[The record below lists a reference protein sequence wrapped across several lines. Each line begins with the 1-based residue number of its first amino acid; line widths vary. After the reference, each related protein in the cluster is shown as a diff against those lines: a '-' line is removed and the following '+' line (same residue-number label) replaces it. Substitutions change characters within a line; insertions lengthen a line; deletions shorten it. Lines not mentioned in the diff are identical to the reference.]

1 MCPSTAG
8 EPLATRSMPRSWP
21 KATTPSATRSS
32 STTAG
37 GLDASLLL
45 IPISGFLPA
54 DDPRV
59 LGTID
64 AIQQEICEGPFV
76 WRYSTEDGVDG
87 LAGGEGAFL
96 ICSFWLVSAL
106 ATAGR
111 VEEAERNL
119 EQLTALRN
127 DVGLLSEEYDPKSK
141 RLLGNFPQAFSHRT
155 VARHLRDQRS
165 TPVGHIRPP
174 ARPADGSR
182 GVPRLGPPLWQRR
195 GPAWHRSGS
204 DA

>member
-1 MCPSTAG
+1 MRACCSS
-8 EPLATRSMPRSWP
+8 RSP
-21 KATTPSATRSS
+21 A
-32 STTAG
+32 
-37 GLDASLLL
+37 
-45 IPISGFLPA
+45 LPA

-127 DVGLLSEEYDPKSK
+127 DVGLSEDTTPRANACWATS
-141 RLLGNFPQAFSHRT
+141 RRRSSHIGLLHATYAISE
-155 VARHLRDQRS
+155 ARQ
-165 TPVGHIRPP
+165 
-174 ARPADGSR
+174 
-182 GVPRLGPPLWQRR
+182 
-195 GPAWHRSGS
+195 
-204 DA
+204 